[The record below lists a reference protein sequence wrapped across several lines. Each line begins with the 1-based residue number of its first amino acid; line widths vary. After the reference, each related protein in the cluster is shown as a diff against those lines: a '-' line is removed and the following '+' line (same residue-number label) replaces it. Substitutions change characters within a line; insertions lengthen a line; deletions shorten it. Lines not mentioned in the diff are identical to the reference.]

1 MCLRLGWNVRCS
13 CEERLIAGRDKSVC
27 MHELTSQ
34 LKERKN
40 VPKRKRARVSP
51 PHYRPKGP
59 FFILPF
65 SRFCYAFVLWGLLL
79 LLLIQSRLSISPA
92 SIFEKSQQSSHCL
105 GDFFVWVFRLSLSQ
119 RFGFKE
125 KKSMVRWYQ
134 GSDTTTNVTSLRPFG
149 LTPAS
154 AGHTRMEQ
162 TKKKREKI
170 NKKQCHAK
178 LSHSPCRRVHDGR
191 SDKWNQTL

>member
-1 MCLRLGWNVRCS
+1 
-13 CEERLIAGRDKSVC
+13 
-27 MHELTSQ
+27 MHARTDEST
-34 LKERKN
+34 ERK
-40 VPKRKRARVSP
+40 KECSEAKTSARVSSALS
-51 PHYRPKGP
+51 PKGS
-59 FFILPF
+59 FFYFAFFAFLLC
-65 SRFCYAFVLWGLLL
+65 FCFVGTLL

-92 SIFEKSQQSSHCL
+92 SIFEKISAIFAL
-105 GDFFVWVFRLSLSQ
+105 FGRFFFVWVFRLSLSQ

-149 LTPAS
+149 LTPVS